1 MVYVFAALRRTSP
14 LFVFEIGVYRMRVY
28 VERVCTFLKQKA

>member
-1 MVYVFAALRRTSP
+1 VFTALHSTP
-14 LFVFEIGVYRMRVY
+14 LPLILEIGVRRMRVY

>member
-1 MVYVFAALRRTSP
+1 MVYVFVAIRRTSH
-14 LFVFEIGVYRMRVY
+14 LLAFEIGVPRMRVY